1 MENEARDQCLRTCFI
16 LDRMM
21 TKFILLALFLGA
33 AMAAPSESMYE
44 ENAELMEN
52 EARFLYFN
60 SSSTAT
66 SLTLL
71 GALILLGVIFYLVY
85 VGGLLAPVASSSAY
99 NRYGQDYYGGHQS
112 QARSA
117 PEGINVMNVIQWISM
132 LQEVYEKF
140 DYNDLECQKKLI
152 CEVMREP
159 EYFGNMSGK
168 LKSGFQ
174 MARYLE
180 VLNMPDDFRELLD
193 EYLDASERS
202 VGQKECEEFFQC
214 PYSLKDSVKRN
225 FNGNAL

>member
-1 MENEARDQCLRTCFI
+1 MG
-16 LDRMM
+16 
-21 TKFILLALFLGA
+21 ALFLGA

-85 VGGLLAPVASSSAY
+85 VGGLLSPASGSNFNY
-99 NRYGQDYYGGHQS
+99 QRYGQDYNQYYG
-112 QARSA
+112 QARSSDA
-117 PEGINVMNVIQWISM
+117 GFDFNAVNILAWISM

-140 DYNDLECQKKLI
+140 DYNDVACQKLLI
-152 CEVMREP
+152 CEVLRDE
-159 EYFGNMSGK
+159 ESFGEVSARLQN
-168 LKSGFQ
+168 GFQ
-174 MARYLE
+174 LAKYLE
-180 VLNMPDDFRELLD
+180 VLNLPDDFRELLD

-202 VGQKECEEFFQC
+202 LGQKECREYFQC
-214 PYSLKDSVKRN
+214 PYSLSDSVKRN
-225 FNGNAL
+225 FSGNSL

>member
-1 MENEARDQCLRTCFI
+1 MS
-16 LDRMM
+16 
-21 TKFILLALFLGA
+21 KLLALVAILATGVA
-33 AMAAPSESMYE
+33 SAAPDSLMYE
-44 ENAELMEN
+44 DQAELMDS

-85 VGGLLAPVASSSAY
+85 VGGLLAPVGGSQYS
-99 NRYGQDYYGGHQS
+99 RYGQDYSNGGYGYQN

-117 PEGINVMNVIQWISM
+117 PEGMNVMNVIQWISM

-193 EYLDASERS
+193 EYMDASERS
-202 VGQKECEEFFQC
+202 DGQKACEEFFQC
-214 PYSLKDSVKRN
+214 PYSIKESVKRN
-225 FNGNAL
+225 FSGNSL

>member
-1 MENEARDQCLRTCFI
+1 MGQCLRTCFI

-85 VGGLLAPVASSSAY
+85 VGGLLAPVSGSYSNY
-99 NRYGQDYYGGHQS
+99 QRYGQDYGNQYQY
-112 QARSA
+112 QARSGDFGYDFNA
-117 PEGINVMNVIQWISM
+117 VNILQWISM

-140 DYNDLECQKKLI
+140 DYNDVDCQKLLI
-152 CEVMREP
+152 CEVLRDED
-159 EYFGNMSGK
+159 YFGDVSKRLQN
-168 LKSGFQ
+168 GFEL
-174 MARYLE
+174 AKYLE
-180 VLNMPDDFRELLD
+180 VLNMPD
-193 EYLDASERS
+193 EYMDASERS
-202 VGQKECEEFFQC
+202 LGQKECTEFLQC

-225 FNGNAL
+225 

>member
-1 MENEARDQCLRTCFI
+1 MGQSDADTSYK

-21 TKFILLALFLGA
+21 TKCLLLALFASA
-33 AMAAPSESMYE
+33 AMAAPSDFDSTEVVDESQG
-44 ENAELMEN
+44 
-52 EARFLYFN
+52 RFLYFN

-85 VGGLLAPVASSSAY
+85 VGGLLAPVGGSSQYS
-99 NRYGQDYYGGHQS
+99 RYGQDYSSGGYGYQN

-117 PEGINVMNVIQWISM
+117 PEGMNVMNVIQWISM

-159 EYFGNMSGK
+159 EYFGNMSAK

-202 VGQKECEEFFQC
+202 DGQKACEEFFQC
-214 PYSLKDSVKRN
+214 PYSIKDSVKRN
-225 FNGNAL
+225 FSGNSL

>member
-1 MENEARDQCLRTCFI
+1 MGQCLSTCFK

-85 VGGLLAPVASSSAY
+85 VGGLLAPAAGSYSNY
-99 NRYGQDYYGGHQS
+99 QRYGQDYGQYYG
-112 QARSA
+112 QARSSDMGYDFNA
-117 PEGINVMNVIQWISM
+117 VNILQWISM

-140 DYNDLECQKKLI
+140 DYNDVDCQKLLI
-152 CEVMREP
+152 CEVLRDE
-159 EYFGNMSGK
+159 ESFGDVSRRLQG
-168 LKSGFQ
+168 GFEL
-174 MARYLE
+174 AKYLE
-180 VLNMPDDFRELLD
+180 VLNMPDEFRELLD
-193 EYLDASERS
+193 EYMDASERS
-202 VGQKECEEFFQC
+202 LVRRSAQSSSSVPTLSRSQSRGT
-214 PYSLKDSVKRN
+214 SLE
-225 FNGNAL
+225 